1 MTLAE
6 LRQMA
11 ARQQHQIEAQQ
22 QLLVAKEQR
31 LKFLKQQEARH
42 HNLAEHQLDPA
53 CLQSL
58 RDKIDTQEHKLRQ
71 LRALRGQVEQ
81 QKTNN
86 DNLGTEL
93 DSIRALFC
101 EKEKE
106 LNLAVSKVDELT
118 RQLDDIRNN
127 KNRKNCMVSSTASE
141 LENLRRE
148 LLYRTKLSEQQ
159 NNYICQQREDI
170 ALRQKDISILDKKI
184 NELTQRLHRK
194 RLLNEQLAT
203 QIHNAA
209 LSRNYSGSVVNNG
222 FYHATNVV
230 AVEPLPRE
238 SLELEHTRDD
248 MAAKLH
254 GSHKGDLGEFGLNK
268 NDPKYQTLPYNTK
281 FTSLKGK
288 CDDSLSSSTEDDSWP
303 NSLDSSSSTKK
314 NPTPLSVVKPTS
326 NMCNLT
332 PRPFNNAY
340 TSNNSAAKAS
350 TQQSSIKNEDAPTLD
365 KDASTDSNTKENLE
379 QKIQNDLNTVAS
391 SPHHH
396 TSQPSVAIPPVP
408 EKAVEKPKPVNSR
421 STKPVVPPK
430 PALPVKPMISN
441 RQTASAKENES
452 EEKDLVNVAL
462 SVLQNK
468 SSKNDKSAAS
478 NYRERL
484 LYYQCVPRYHQV
496 KETKNNSTPVK
507 SKIATYFQKS
517 ATNKDSNSHQDYQ
530 KKEISEPS
538 EIPKRKPSV
547 GQLPIK
553 PKPLTIRK
561 TPGLEP
567 PKLKVQ
573 PVVNTNFHRK
583 SSDSNLTSHFKSPY
597 LPHPQEEI
605 PPARSLK
612 SLESS
617 DKEGSVPVLEVA
629 PLKKEPED
637 VTEQVALKAETD
649 VWVKQEPPVEFK
661 EETAD
666 NCDEPDL
673 CESQLD
679 SEKPETATETTGEN
693 ESDDEKFH
701 SAALR
706 RMRKGNLKGENSSR
720 SCRRVSF
727 DPLALLLDAALEG
740 ELELVKKTANE
751 VPNPSAANDEG
762 ITALHNAICAGHV
775 DVVTF
780 LVEFG
785 CDVNAQ
791 DSDGWTPLHCAAS
804 CNNLPMVKFLVE
816 RGACIFATTLSDH
829 ETAAEK
835 CEEDEEGFD
844 GCSEYLYSL
853 QENLGVMNNGIVY
866 AVYDYEVQNAD
877 ELSFKDGDM
886 LTVLRKGD
894 DEESEWWWS
903 RLHDEEGYV
912 PRNLLGL
919 YPRVTSKKQESNKP
933 DE

>member
-42 HNLAEHQLDPA
+42 HNLTDHQLDTA
-53 CLQSL
+53 CLQNL
-58 RDKIDTQEHKLRQ
+58 REKIETQELKLRQ

-86 DNLGTEL
+86 ENLGTEL
-93 DSIRALFC
+93 DSIRALFS

-106 LNLAVSKVDELT
+106 LNLAVGKVDELT
-118 RQLDDIRNN
+118 RQLDEIKNN
-127 KNRKNCMVSSTASE
+127 KNRKKYISSSASE

-159 NNYICQQREDI
+159 NNYIYQQREDI
-170 ALRQKDISILDKKI
+170 AHRQKDISVLDKKI
-184 NELTQRLHRK
+184 NDLTQRLHRK
-194 RLLNEQLAT
+194 RQLNEQLAA
-203 QIHNAA
+203 QIHHT
-209 LSRNYSGSVVNNG
+209 RNSNNNG
-222 FYHATNVV
+222 QYHAATIV

-238 SLELEHTRDD
+238 PPEPEHTRDD
-248 MAAKLH
+248 ISAKLR
-254 GSHKGDLGEFGLNK
+254 GSQGDLGEFSTTK

-281 FTSLKGK
+281 FTLKGK
-288 CDDSLSSSTEDDSWP
+288 NEESLSSSNEDDSWP
-303 NSLDSSSSTKK
+303 NSLDSDLANRKL
-314 NPTPLSVVKPTS
+314 PPLSVVKPS
-326 NMCNLT
+326 QNVNLA
-332 PRPFNNAY
+332 PRPLNSKVASKVASQPAVKKENSSLDLDNHIHSLSKEKPMTKSESANNNVAIL
-340 TSNNSAAKAS
+340 NSASDAKS
-350 TQQSSIKNEDAPTLD
+350 ITNNGQSKPL
-365 KDASTDSNTKENLE
+365 
-379 QKIQNDLNTVAS
+379 
-391 SPHHH
+391 
-396 TSQPSVAIPPVP
+396 
-408 EKAVEKPKPVNSR
+408 KPKSM
-421 STKPVVPPK
+421 KPAVPPK
-430 PALPVKPMISN
+430 PALPVKPVFGN
-441 RQTASAKENES
+441 RPNLLMAKQKED
-452 EEKDLVNVAL
+452 KDLVNKAL

-468 SSKNDKSAAS
+468 SSKNEKSAI
-478 NYRERL
+478 
-484 LYYQCVPRYHQV
+484 RYNHF
-496 KETKNNSTPVK
+496 KENIQEIAPK
-507 SKIATYFQKS
+507 SAIATYFQK
-517 ATNKDSNSHQDYQ
+517 TL
-530 KKEISEPS
+530 IEPS
-538 EIPKRKPSV
+538 VPLESRKNDSSNLPDSPKRKPST

-573 PVVNTNFHRK
+573 PVINTNFSRK
-583 SSDSNLTSHFKSPY
+583 TSDTHLAAHLKPSY
-597 LPHPQEEI
+597 LPQSEEAKNQPPKVHETSNEEDKI
-605 PPARSLK
+605 PIQ
-612 SLESS
+612 
-617 DKEGSVPVLEVA
+617 EVA
-629 PLKKEPED
+629 PLKKEIDILPEKLSSKSVPED
-637 VTEQVALKAETD
+637 QVSVAAKENGAAYDETD
-649 VWVKQEPPVEFK
+649 FIKTEVI
-661 EETAD
+661 EERSESTTDAASK
-666 NCDEPDL
+666 EPD
-673 CESQLD
+673 
-679 SEKPETATETTGEN
+679 SEEC
-693 ESDDEKFH
+693 H

-706 RMRKGNLKGENSSR
+706 RIRKGNLKGENSSR

-740 ELELVKKTANE
+740 ELELVKKTAGE

-775 DVVTF
+775 EVVTF

-804 CNNLPMVKFLVE
+804 CNNLLMVKFLVE
-816 RGACIFATTLSDH
+816 KGACVFATTLSDH

-853 QENLGVMNNGIVY
+853 QENLGVMNEGTVY

-877 ELSFKDGDM
+877 ELGFKDGDS

-894 DEESEWWWS
+894 DDESEWWWS
-903 RLHDEEGYV
+903 RLSDREGYV

-919 YPRVTSKKQESNKP
+919 YPRVTSQKEECLKNE
-933 DE
+933 D

>member
-1 MTLAE
+1 MVLLPEEAAMTLAE

-42 HNLAEHQLDPA
+42 HNLAEQHQLDPS
-53 CLQSL
+53 CLQNL
-58 RDKIDTQEHKLRQ
+58 RDKVESQEMKLRQ

-86 DNLGTEL
+86 GNLGAEL
-93 DSIRALFC
+93 DSIRALFS

-106 LNLAVSKVDELT
+106 LNLAVNKVEELS
-118 RQLDDIRNN
+118 RQLDEIRNN
-127 KNRKNCMVSSTASE
+127 NNRKNCVMSSAVSE

-148 LLYRTKLSEQQ
+148 LMYRTKLSEQQ
-159 NNYICQQREDI
+159 SNYICQQRETI
-170 ALRQKDISILDKKI
+170 TNRQQDISLLDKKI

-194 RLLNEQLAT
+194 RLLNEQLAS
-203 QIHNAA
+203 QIHSAS
-209 LSRNYSGSVVNNG
+209 LSRNLSGSAVSNG
-222 FYHATNVV
+222 LYHASTIV
-230 AVEPLPRE
+230 AVEPIPRDADP
-238 SLELEHTRDD
+238 EHTRDD
-248 MAAKLH
+248 MSAKLSGTH
-254 GSHKGDLGEFGLNK
+254 QNDLGGFYLTK
-268 NDPKYQTLPYNTK
+268 KDPKYQTLPYNTK
-281 FTSLKGK
+281 FTLKGK
-288 CDDSLSSSTEDDSWP
+288 CEESQSSNEDDSSP
-303 NSLDSSSSTKK
+303 NSLDYSPNSKK
-314 NPTPLSVVKPTS
+314 TPPLSVVKPSSLCNPMPQINNCKPPDTYSSSDEVS
-326 NMCNLT
+326 NRNIKNSNLSEIPKT
-332 PRPFNNAY
+332 ESVKESELNENSDSKNNNVC
-340 TSNNSAAKAS
+340 SS
-350 TQQSSIKNEDAPTLD
+350 QSSLPIKE
-365 KDASTDSNTKENLE
+365 KSQST
-379 QKIQNDLNTVAS
+379 
-391 SPHHH
+391 
-396 TSQPSVAIPPVP
+396 
-408 EKAVEKPKPVNSR
+408 NSR
-421 STKPVVPPK
+421 PVKPVVPPK
-430 PALPVKPMISN
+430 PALPVKPMISIRPKIN
-441 RQTASAKENES
+441 AFNGKSS
-452 EEKDLVNVAL
+452 SEKDVNVAL

-468 SSKNDKSAAS
+468 SSDKDKTAIS

-484 LYYQCVPRYHQV
+484 LYYQCIPRFSSATDKLEQ
-496 KETKNNSTPVK
+496 PPPK
-507 SKIATYFQKS
+507 SKIATYFPKPS
-517 ATNKDSNSHQDYQ
+517 AQSDASPQAENRNESADSND
-530 KKEISEPS
+530 P
-538 EIPKRKPSV
+538 PKRKPNF

-573 PVVNTNFHRK
+573 SVTSTSSYRK
-583 SSDSNLTSHFKSPY
+583 SGTDSQHLVSQLQSS
-597 LPHPQEEI
+597 I
-605 PPARSLK
+605 PPSHSSTEAK
-612 SLESS
+612 SESEVVS
-617 DKEGSVPVLEVA
+617 SEPKASAESIPIGEVA
-629 PLKKEPED
+629 PMQKISEESNKNSDVKLLQESRIADLSKK
-637 VTEQVALKAETD
+637 TETD
-649 VWVKQEPPVEFK
+649 
-661 EETAD
+661 ETD
-666 NCDEPDL
+666 FLQPETVIIKDEL
-673 CESQLD
+673 SEVTD
-679 SEKPETATETTGEN
+679 SEVGE
-693 ESDDEKFH
+693 EVYQ
-701 SAALR
+701 SAVLR
-706 RMRKGNLKGENSSR
+706 RIRKGNLKGENSVR
-720 SCRRVSF
+720 NCRRVSF

-740 ELELVKKTANE
+740 ELELVKKTAAE

-762 ITALHNAICAGHV
+762 ITALHNAICAGHI

-853 QENLGVMNNGIVY
+853 QENLGVMNNSVVY

-877 ELSFKDGDM
+877 ELSFRDGDM

-903 RLHDEEGYV
+903 RFLDEEGYV

-919 YPRVTSKKQESNKP
+919 YPRVTCKKDQELAKAA
-933 DE
+933 E

>member
-1 MTLAE
+1 MVLLPEDAAMTLAE

-53 CLQSL
+53 CLQNL

-106 LNLAVSKVDELT
+106 LNLAVNKVDELT
-118 RQLDDIRNN
+118 RQLDEIRNN

-194 RLLNEQLAT
+194 RLLNEQLAS

-238 SLELEHTRDD
+238 SLETEHARDD
-248 MAAKLH
+248 MSAKLH

-314 NPTPLSVVKPTS
+314 NPTPLSIVKPTS

-340 TSNNSAAKAS
+340 NTNNSVAKAS
-350 TQQSSIKNEDAPTLD
+350 IQQPSVKSEDLSTLD
-365 KDASTDSNTKENLE
+365 KDASTDSSTKENLDL
-379 QKIQNDLNTVAS
+379 KKQNHSNIIVS
-391 SPHHH
+391 SQHPVP
-396 TSQPSVAIPPVP
+396 QPSITTPPVP
-408 EKAVEKPKPVNSR
+408 EKPVEKPKPVNSR
-421 STKPVVPPK
+421 SAKPVVPPK

-441 RQTASAKENES
+441 RQTASSKENEE

-468 SSKNDKSAAS
+468 SSKSDKSAT
-478 NYRERL
+478 
-484 LYYQCVPRYHQV
+484 RYHQA
-496 KETKNNSTPVK
+496 KDTKNNPTPAK

-517 ATNKDSNSHQDYQ
+517 SINKDSNSHQDYQ
-530 KKEISEPS
+530 KKETSEPS
-538 EIPKRKPSV
+538 EIPKRKPSM

-583 SSDSNLTSHFKSPY
+583 SSDSNLTSHFKASY
-597 LPHPQEEI
+597 LPHPSEEI
-605 PPARSLK
+605 PPSRTLK

-629 PLKKEPED
+629 PLKKESED
-637 VTEQVALKAETD
+637 LPEQVAAKTETD
-649 VWVKQEPPVEFK
+649 VWVKQESPVEHK
-661 EETAD
+661 EELVD
-666 NCDEPDL
+666 NCDETDL
-673 CESQLD
+673 YESQPD
-679 SEKPETATETTGEN
+679 SEKPEPATETVGEN

-720 SCRRVSF
+720 GCRRVSF

-866 AVYDYEVQNAD
+866 AVYDYEGQNAD

-919 YPRVTSKKQESNKP
+919 YPRVTSRKQQESTKP

>member
-53 CLQSL
+53 CLQNL

-118 RQLDDIRNN
+118 RQLDEIRNN

-148 LLYRTKLSEQQ
+148 LL
-159 NNYICQQREDI
+159 
-170 ALRQKDISILDKKI
+170 
-184 NELTQRLHRK
+184 
-194 RLLNEQLAT
+194 
-203 QIHNAA
+203 
-209 LSRNYSGSVVNNG
+209 
-222 FYHATNVV
+222 
-230 AVEPLPRE
+230 
-238 SLELEHTRDD
+238 
-248 MAAKLH
+248 
-254 GSHKGDLGEFGLNK
+254 
-268 NDPKYQTLPYNTK
+268 
-281 FTSLKGK
+281 
-288 CDDSLSSSTEDDSWP
+288 
-303 NSLDSSSSTKK
+303 
-314 NPTPLSVVKPTS
+314 
-326 NMCNLT
+326 
-332 PRPFNNAY
+332 
-340 TSNNSAAKAS
+340 
-350 TQQSSIKNEDAPTLD
+350 D
-365 KDASTDSNTKENLE
+365 KDASTDSSTKENLD
-379 QKIQNDLNTVAS
+379 KKKQNDSNTVVPS
-391 SPHHH
+391 LHH

-421 STKPVVPPK
+421 SAKPVVPPK

-441 RQTASAKENES
+441 RQPASVKENES

-468 SSKNDKSAAS
+468 SSKSDKSAA
-478 NYRERL
+478 
-484 LYYQCVPRYHQV
+484 RYHQA
-496 KETKNNSTPVK
+496 KEIKTNPTPAK

-530 KKEISEPS
+530 KKETSEPS
-538 EIPKRKPSV
+538 EIPKKKPST

-583 SSDSNLTSHFKSPY
+583 SSDSNLTSHFKASY
-597 LPHPQEEI
+597 LPQPPEEI
-605 PPARSLK
+605 PPARTLK
-612 SLESS
+612 PLESS

-629 PLKKEPED
+629 PLKKESED
-637 VTEQVALKAETD
+637 LTEQVAAKTETD
-649 VWVKQEPPVEFK
+649 VWVKQEPPVEHK

-679 SEKPETATETTGEN
+679 SEKPETATETSGEN

-853 QENLGVMNNGIVY
+853 QENLGVMNNSIVY
-866 AVYDYEVQNAD
+866 AVYDYEGQNAD

-919 YPRVTSKKQESNKP
+919 YPRVTSRKQQESSKP

>member
-1 MTLAE
+1 MVLLPEDAAMTLAE

-31 LKFLKQQEARH
+31 LKFLKQQEARQ

-53 CLQSL
+53 CLQNL

-86 DNLGTEL
+86 ENLGTEL

-118 RQLDDIRNN
+118 RQLDEIRNN
-127 KNRKNCMVSSTASE
+127 KNRKNFIISSSATE
-141 LENLRRE
+141 LENLKRE
-148 LLYRTKLSEQQ
+148 LMYRTKLSEQQ
-159 NNYICQQREDI
+159 NNHICQQREDI
-170 ALRQKDISILDKKI
+170 ALRQQDIAILDKKI

-194 RLLNEQLAT
+194 RLLNEQLAS
-203 QIHNAA
+203 QIHSVA
-209 LSRNYSGSVVNNG
+209 LSRNYNGSNFNNG

-238 SLELEHTRDD
+238 TLESEHTRDD
-248 MAAKLH
+248 MSAKLH

-281 FTSLKGK
+281 FTLK
-288 CDDSLSSSTEDDSWP
+288 
-303 NSLDSSSSTKK
+303 
-314 NPTPLSVVKPTS
+314 VVKPTS

-332 PRPFNNAY
+332 PRPFSNAY
-340 TSNNSAAKAS
+340 NSSNSA
-350 TQQSSIKNEDAPTLD
+350 
-365 KDASTDSNTKENLE
+365 SNTSA
-379 QKIQNDLNTVAS
+379 QQTVAKNDN
-391 SPHHH
+391 
-396 TSQPSVAIPPVP
+396 AP
-408 EKAVEKPKPVNSR
+408 EKDV
-421 STKPVVPPK
+421 
-430 PALPVKPMISN
+430 SN
-441 RQTASAKENES
+441 K
-452 EEKDLVNVAL
+452 
-462 SVLQNK
+462 NK
-468 SSKNDKSAAS
+468 SSKNEKSA
-478 NYRERL
+478 
-484 LYYQCVPRYHQV
+484 VRYHQS
-496 KETKNNSTPVK
+496 KDAKNESSVK

-517 ATNKDSNSHQDYQ
+517 VINKDSSSHQEHQ
-530 KKEISEPS
+530 KKEPAEST
-538 EIPKRKPSV
+538 EIPKRKSTI

-573 PVVNTNFHRK
+573 PVINTNFHRK
-583 SSDSNLTSHFKSPY
+583 SSDSNLTSHLKVSY
-597 LPHPQEEI
+597 LPQQPEETL
-605 PPARSLK
+605 PVKALK
-612 SLESS
+612 SLESNN
-617 DKEGSVPVLEVA
+617 KEGTVPVLEVA
-629 PLKKEPED
+629 PLKKED
-637 VTEQVALKAETD
+637 LCEQLNAKAE
-649 VWVKQEPPVEFK
+649 VANWVEEDSPVGNK
-661 EETAD
+661 EENVE
-666 NCDEPDL
+666 NCDEPDFS
-673 CESQLD
+673 ESQA
-679 SEKPETATETTGEN
+679 SAEKIEIIETTAEN
-693 ESDDEKFH
+693 ESDDEKIH

-720 SCRRVSF
+720 NCRRVSF

-740 ELELVKKTANE
+740 ELELVKKTAGE

-866 AVYDYEVQNAD
+866 AVYDYEGQNAD

-903 RLHDEEGYV
+903 RLLDEEGYV

-919 YPRVTSKKQESNKP
+919 YPRVTNRKQPESTQP
-933 DE
+933 DD

>member
-1 MTLAE
+1 MVLLPEDAAMTLSE

-31 LKFLKQQEARH
+31 LKFLKQQEARQ

-86 DNLGTEL
+86 ENLGTEL

-118 RQLDDIRNN
+118 RQLDEIRNN
-127 KNRKNCMVSSTASE
+127 KNRKNCIVPSAASE

-148 LLYRTKLSEQQ
+148 LMYRTKLSEQQ

-170 ALRQKDISILDKKI
+170 ALRQQDIAILDKKI

-194 RLLNEQLAT
+194 RLLNEQLAA
-203 QIHNAA
+203 QIHSAA
-209 LSRNYSGSVVNNG
+209 LSRNFSGSIVNNG
-222 FYHATNVV
+222 FYHAATVV

-238 SLELEHTRDD
+238 SLESDHTRDD
-248 MAAKLH
+248 MSAKLH

-281 FTSLKGK
+281 FTLKGK
-288 CDDSLSSSTEDDSWP
+288 CEDSQSSSTEDDSWP
-303 NSLDSSSSTKK
+303 NSLDSSSSNRK
-314 NPTPLSVVKPTS
+314 NPTPLSIVKPTS
-326 NMCNLT
+326 NISNLM
-332 PRPFNNAY
+332 PRPFNSTYNA
-340 TSNNSAAKAS
+340 NNSASNIAQQPTTKIEDTPALDKNAS
-350 TQQSSIKNEDAPTLD
+350 NESLVKESIDDSKNE
-365 KDASTDSNTKENLE
+365 SNSNLPLLLLS
-379 QKIQNDLNTVAS
+379 QKTATVS
-391 SPHHH
+391 S
-396 TSQPSVAIPPVP
+396 VP
-408 EKAVEKPKPVNSR
+408 EKNQEKLKSGNSR
-421 STKPVVPPK
+421 SVKPVVPPK

-441 RQTASAKENES
+441 RQSSSIKEND
-452 EEKDLVNVAL
+452 EEKDLVNVAI

-468 SSKNDKSAAS
+468 SSRNDRNA
-478 NYRERL
+478 
-484 LYYQCVPRYHQV
+484 VRYSQS
-496 KETKNNSTPVK
+496 KDAKQDPAPAK

-517 ATNKDSNSHQDYQ
+517 TFNKDSNLHQEHS
-530 KKEISEPS
+530 KKDASESS
-538 EIPKRKPSV
+538 EIAKRKSSI

-573 PVVNTNFHRK
+573 PVVHTNFHRK
-583 SSDSNLTSHFKSPY
+583 TSDSNLTSHLKASY
-597 LPHPQEEI
+597 LPHPSEENL
-605 PPARSLK
+605 PVRTLK
-612 SLESS
+612 SLESN
-617 DKEGSVPVLEVA
+617 DKEGSVPIVEVA
-629 PLKKEPED
+629 PLKNEAVD
-637 VTEQVALKAETD
+637 LTEQLNAKTESET
-649 VWVKQEPPVEFK
+649 WVDDERNK
-661 EETAD
+661 EEIVD
-666 NCDEPDL
+666 NDDEVDF
-673 CESQLD
+673 ESQTIA
-679 SEKPETATETTGEN
+679 EKVDTATEATDEN
-693 ESDDEKFH
+693 ESDEEKFH

-740 ELELVKKTANE
+740 ELELVKKTASE

-775 DVVTF
+775 EVVTF

-853 QENLGVMNNGIVY
+853 QENLGVMNNGMVY
-866 AVYDYEVQNAD
+866 AVYDYEGQNAD

-903 RLHDEEGYV
+903 RILDEEGYV

-919 YPRVTSKKQESNKP
+919 YPRVTSSKEHECSKP
-933 DE
+933 ND

>member
-1 MTLAE
+1 MVLLPEDAAMTLAE

-31 LKFLKQQEARH
+31 LKFLKQQEARQ

-53 CLQSL
+53 CLQNL

-86 DNLGTEL
+86 ENLGTEL

-118 RQLDDIRNN
+118 RQLDEIRNN
-127 KNRKNCMVSSTASE
+127 KNRKNFIISSSATE
-141 LENLRRE
+141 LENLKRE
-148 LLYRTKLSEQQ
+148 LMYRTKLSEQQ
-159 NNYICQQREDI
+159 NNHICQQREDI
-170 ALRQKDISILDKKI
+170 ALRQQDIAILDKKI

-194 RLLNEQLAT
+194 RLLNEQLAS
-203 QIHNAA
+203 QIHSVA
-209 LSRNYSGSVVNNG
+209 LSRNYNGSNFNNG

-238 SLELEHTRDD
+238 TLESEHTRDD
-248 MAAKLH
+248 MSAKLH

-281 FTSLKGK
+281 FTLK
-288 CDDSLSSSTEDDSWP
+288 
-303 NSLDSSSSTKK
+303 
-314 NPTPLSVVKPTS
+314 
-326 NMCNLT
+326 
-332 PRPFNNAY
+332 A
-340 TSNNSAAKAS
+340 
-350 TQQSSIKNEDAPTLD
+350 
-365 KDASTDSNTKENLE
+365 
-379 QKIQNDLNTVAS
+379 
-391 SPHHH
+391 
-396 TSQPSVAIPPVP
+396 
-408 EKAVEKPKPVNSR
+408 
-421 STKPVVPPK
+421 
-430 PALPVKPMISN
+430 
-441 RQTASAKENES
+441 
-452 EEKDLVNVAL
+452 
-462 SVLQNK
+462 
-468 SSKNDKSAAS
+468 

-484 LYYQCVPRYHQV
+484 LYYQCVPRYHQS
-496 KETKNNSTPVK
+496 KDAKNESSVK

-517 ATNKDSNSHQDYQ
+517 VINKDSSSQQEHQ
-530 KKEISEPS
+530 KKEPAESTEM
-538 EIPKRKPSV
+538 PKRKSTI

-573 PVVNTNFHRK
+573 PVINTNFHRK
-583 SSDSNLTSHFKSPY
+583 SSDSNLASHLKVSY
-597 LPHPQEEI
+597 LPQQPEETL
-605 PPARSLK
+605 PVKALK
-612 SLESS
+612 SLESNN
-617 DKEGSVPVLEVA
+617 KEGTVPVLEVA
-629 PLKKEPED
+629 PLKKED
-637 VTEQVALKAETD
+637 LSEQLNAKAE
-649 VWVKQEPPVEFK
+649 VANWVEEDSPVGNK
-661 EETAD
+661 EENVE
-666 NCDEPDL
+666 NCDEPDFS
-673 CESQLD
+673 ESQA
-679 SEKPETATETTGEN
+679 SAEKNWYEIIETTAEN
-693 ESDDEKFH
+693 ESDDEKIH

-720 SCRRVSF
+720 NCRRVSF

-740 ELELVKKTANE
+740 ELELVKKTAGE

-866 AVYDYEVQNAD
+866 AVYDYEGQNAD

-903 RLHDEEGYV
+903 RLLDEEGYV
-912 PRNLLGL
+912 PRNLLG
-919 YPRVTSKKQESNKP
+919 
-933 DE
+933 